1 MLFPEAGADMRR
13 REFLGVLTGV
23 TAWPWAASAQSRPQ
37 RRVGILMNGVASEP
51 TLQSHVASFAKA
63 LRQLGWT
70 EGENLRVDVRWN
82 ASDAALART
91 YAAQLIGLQPDVIL
105 AASTTNLEIVRQATS
120 TVPVVF
126 VQVSDPV
133 AQGFVASLTKPG
145 ANLTGFS
152 QYESSIGGKWLNLLK
167 EAAPELARVVFMFN
181 PETSPQ
187 SKFFMR
193 SVEAAASSLG
203 VQANA
208 ANVRA
213 DADIESALQSIARQP
228 NGGVI
233 LPTDSFIRRRQKLI
247 VDLASRHSLPVM
259 SAYTDFVRDGGLMS
273 YSTVFNAAEQFE
285 QAATYVHRILN
296 GTKPGDLPIQGA
308 NKYSLAI
315 NLKVAKAL
323 GLTIPLPLLGLAD
336 EVIE

>member
-1 MLFPEAGADMRR
+1 
-13 REFLGVLTGV
+13 
-23 TAWPWAASAQSRPQ
+23 
-37 RRVGILMNGVASEP
+37 
-51 TLQSHVASFAKA
+51 VASFVRA

-70 EGENLRVDVRWN
+70 EDENLRVDIRWN

-91 YAAQLIGLQPDVIL
+91 YASQLIGFQPDVIL

-167 EAAPELARVVFMFN
+167 EAAPGLARVVFMFN

-213 DADIESALQSIARQP
+213 DADIESALERIARQP

-233 LPTDSFIRRRQKLI
+233 LPTDSFIRLRQKLI
-247 VDLASRHSLPVM
+247 ADLASRHSLPVI
-259 SAYTDFVRDGGLMS
+259 SAYPEFPREGGLMS
-273 YSTVFNAAEQFE
+273 YSTVFNAAEQFV

-308 NKYSLAI
+308 NKFRFAI
-315 NLKVAKAL
+315 NLRVAKAL
-323 GLTIPLPLLGLAD
+323 GLTMPLPLIGLAD
-336 EVIE
+336 DVIE

>member
-1 MLFPEAGADMRR
+1 M
-13 REFLGVLTGV
+13 
-23 TAWPWAASAQSRPQ
+23 
-37 RRVGILMNGVASEP
+37 
-51 TLQSHVASFAKA
+51 ASFAKA

-70 EGENLRVDVRWN
+70 EGENLRVDIRWN

-91 YAAQLIGLQPDVIL
+91 YASQLIGLQPDVIL

-152 QYESSIGGKWLNLLK
+152 QYEFSIGGKWLNLLK
-167 EAAPELARVVFMFN
+167 EAAPGLTRVAFMFN

-203 VQANA
+203 MQANA
-208 ANVRA
+208 ANVRV
-213 DADIESALQSIARQP
+213 DADVESALESFARQP

-247 VDLASRHSLPVM
+247 VDLASRHSLPVI
-259 SAYTDFVRDGGLMS
+259 SAYPDFPREGGLMS
-273 YSTVFNAAEQFE
+273 LQ
-285 QAATYVHRILN
+285 H
-296 GTKPGDLPIQGA
+296 
-308 NKYSLAI
+308 
-315 NLKVAKAL
+315 
-323 GLTIPLPLLGLAD
+323 
-336 EVIE
+336 

>member
-1 MLFPEAGADMRR
+1 M
-13 REFLGVLTGV
+13 
-23 TAWPWAASAQSRPQ
+23 
-37 RRVGILMNGVASEP
+37 LMNGAASEP
-51 TLQSHVASFAKA
+51 TLQSHVASFVKA
-63 LRQLGWT
+63 LRQLGWA

-91 YAAQLIGLQPDVIL
+91 YASQLIGLQPDVIL

-120 TVPVVF
+120 TIPIVF

-167 EAAPELARVVFMFN
+167 EAAPGLARVVFMFN
-181 PETSPQ
+181 SETSPQ

-193 SVEAAASSLG
+193 SVEAAGSLLG

-208 ANVRA
+208 ATVRA
-213 DADIESALQSIARQP
+213 DADIHSALETFSRQP

-247 VDLASRHSLPVM
+247 ADLASRHSLPVI
-259 SAYTDFVRDGGLMS
+259 SAYPDFPREGGLMS
-273 YSTVFNAAEQFE
+273 YSAVFNAAEQFE

-296 GTKPGDLPIQGA
+296 GTKPGDLPIQGTDR
-308 NKYSLAI
+308 YRLAI
-315 NLKVAKAL
+315 NLRVAKAL
-323 GLTIPLPLLGLAD
+323 GLTMPLPLLGLAD